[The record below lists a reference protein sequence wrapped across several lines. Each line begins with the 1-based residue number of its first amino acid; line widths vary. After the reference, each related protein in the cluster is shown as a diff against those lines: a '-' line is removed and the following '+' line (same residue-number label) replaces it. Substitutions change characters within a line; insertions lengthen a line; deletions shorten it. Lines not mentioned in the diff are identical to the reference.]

1 MVVPCY
7 ATVVLNANNSQDPLK
22 NDRQRSG
29 DNNKKGKSDTC
40 NTELFC
46 QSLSVIEWIQS
57 GISWIY
63 SKPKSAAAKSKGWPL
78 EYDHNSKSRFT
89 WSFFSLA
96 NRQKLYEIPMITVM
110 LLYLVASSYLS
121 VFLRSLE
128 LSGLRLQPRS
138 NQLWQKNYQV
148 IYIVNQFTIYAALF
162 FMHIYVGYCVWGGI
176 MIRSEGVFP
185 VELVRDQFLS
195 WIGAYHFSRQLI
207 QRTV

>member
-7 ATVVLNANNSQDPLK
+7 ATVVLNANNSQGPLK

-29 DNNKKGKSDTC
+29 DNNKKENSDTC

-57 GISWIY
+57 WISWIY
-63 SKPKSAAAKSKGWPL
+63 SKPKSAAAKSKGWSL
-78 EYDHNSKSRFT
+78 EYDHNSKSRIT

-96 NRQKLYEIPMITVM
+96 NRQKLYEIPVITVM
-110 LLYLVASSYLS
+110 SLYPVALSYLS

-128 LSGLRLQPRS
+128 LSELRLQPRS
-138 NQLWQKNYQV
+138 NQLRQKKYQV
-148 IYIVNQFTIYAALF
+148 VYIVNQFTIYAALF
-162 FMHIYVGYCVWGGI
+162 VMHIYVGYCAWGGI

>member
-7 ATVVLNANNSQDPLK
+7 ATVVPNANNSQDPLK

-29 DNNKKGKSDTC
+29 DNNKKEKSDTC

-162 FMHIYVGYCVWGGI
+162 FMHIYVGYCAWDGI

>member
-1 MVVPCY
+1 MLLSYWTPTI
-7 ATVVLNANNSQDPLK
+7 ARTHWKMTDSVLVTTI
-22 NDRQRSG
+22 
-29 DNNKKGKSDTC
+29 KKKKSDTC

-57 GISWIY
+57 WISWIY
-63 SKPKSAAAKSKGWPL
+63 SRPKSAAAKLKGLSL

-128 LSGLRLQPRS
+128 LSELRLQPRS
-138 NQLWQKNYQV
+138 NQLRQKNYQV

-162 FMHIYVGYCVWGGI
+162 FMHIYVGYCAWGGI

-185 VELVRDQFLS
+185 VKLVRDQFLS
-195 WIGAYHFSRQLI
+195 RIGAYHFSRQLI

>member
-7 ATVVLNANNSQDPLK
+7 TTVVLNANNSQDPLK

-29 DNNKKGKSDTC
+29 DNNKKEKSDTC

-195 WIGAYHFSRQLI
+195 WISAYHFSRQLI

>member
-7 ATVVLNANNSQDPLK
+7 ATVVLNADNSQDPLK
-22 NDRQRSG
+22 NDQRRSG
-29 DNNKKGKSDTC
+29 DNNKKEKSDTC

-46 QSLSVIEWIQS
+46 QSLSVIERIQS
-57 GISWIY
+57 WMSWIY
-63 SKPKSAAAKSKGWPL
+63 SKPKSAAAKSKGWSL
-78 EYDHNSKSRFT
+78 EYDHNSKSRIT

-110 LLYLVASSYLS
+110 LLYLVPLSYLS
-121 VFLRSLE
+121 KFQIRK

-138 NQLWQKNYQV
+138 NQLRQKNYQV
-148 IYIVNQFTIYAALF
+148 VYIVNQFTIYSILF
-162 FMHIYVGYCVWGGI
+162 LHIYVGYCVWGGI

>member
-1 MVVPCY
+1 MLLSYWTPTI
-7 ATVVLNANNSQDPLK
+7 ARTHWKMTDSVLVTTI
-22 NDRQRSG
+22 
-29 DNNKKGKSDTC
+29 KKKKSDTC

-46 QSLSVIEWIQS
+46 QSLSVIEWTQS
-57 GISWIY
+57 WISWIY
-63 SKPKSAAAKSKGWPL
+63 SRPKSAAAKLKGLSL

-110 LLYLVASSYLS
+110 LLYLFASSYLS

-128 LSGLRLQPRS
+128 LSELRLQPRS
-138 NQLWQKNYQV
+138 NQLRQKNYQV

-162 FMHIYVGYCVWGGI
+162 FMHIYVGYCAWGGI

-185 VELVRDQFLS
+185 VKLVRDQFLS
-195 WIGAYHFSRQLI
+195 RIGAYHFSRQLI

>member
-7 ATVVLNANNSQDPLK
+7 ATVVPNANNSQDPLK

-29 DNNKKGKSDTC
+29 DNNKKEKSYTC

-57 GISWIY
+57 WISWIY
-63 SKPKSAAAKSKGWPL
+63 SRPKSAAAKLKGLSL

-128 LSGLRLQPRS
+128 LSELRLQPRS
-138 NQLWQKNYQV
+138 NQLRQKNYQV
-148 IYIVNQFTIYAALF
+148 IYIVNQFTIY
-162 FMHIYVGYCVWGGI
+162 VGYCAWGGI

-185 VELVRDQFLS
+185 VKLVRDQFLS
-195 WIGAYHFSRQLI
+195 RIGAYHFSRQLI